1 MDAPHNLRK
10 VRTPRF
16 NPKDPLSYRKV
27 LGESQGIFWQRFG
40 VTQSGGS
47 RYESG
52 RTIPRPVRML
62 MALYAIGTLSDEDLR
77 IAAGAKPKRGRAG
90 A

>member
-1 MDAPHNLRK
+1 MDAPHKLSK
-10 VRTPRF
+10 VKTPRF
-16 NPKDPLSYRKV
+16 NPQDPHTYRKA
-27 LGESQGIFWQRFG
+27 LGESQGVFWQRFG

-52 RTIPRPVRML
+52 RTIPKSVRML
-62 MALYAIGTLSDEDLR
+62 MALYASGTLSDEDLR
-77 IAAGAKPKRGRAG
+77 IASGAKPKRGRAG

>member
-1 MDAPHNLRK
+1 MDAPHDLRK
-10 VRTPRF
+10 VKSLKF
-16 NPKDPLSYRKV
+16 NLKDPVSYRKA
-27 LGESQGIFWQRFG
+27 LGESQGTFWQRFG

-62 MALYAIGTLSDEDLR
+62 MALYASGTLSDEDLKD
-77 IAAGAKPKRGRAG
+77 AAVAKPKRGRAG
-90 A
+90 V

>member
-10 VRTPRF
+10 VKTARF
-16 NPKDPLSYRKV
+16 NPKDPLSYRKA
-27 LGESQGIFWQRFG
+27 LGESQGTFWQRFG

-52 RTIPRPVRML
+52 RTIPRSVRLL
-62 MALYAIGTLSDEDLR
+62 MALYASGTVSDEDLK

-90 A
+90 G